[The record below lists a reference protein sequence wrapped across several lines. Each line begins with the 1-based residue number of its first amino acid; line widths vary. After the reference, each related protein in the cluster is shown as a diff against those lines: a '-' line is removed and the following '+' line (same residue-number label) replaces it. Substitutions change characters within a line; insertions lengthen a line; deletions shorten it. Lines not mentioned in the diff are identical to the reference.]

1 MLPAAGQYREALP
14 QVLRR
19 EYADLRDLA
28 ATLGKAAP
36 GRELD
41 LDASSTTCNYV
52 CGYAQRCWFS
62 IMTLNVGVQIYYKT
76 GMYFHFDLAVV
87 GQSIKTSKN

>member
-1 MLPAAGQYREALP
+1 MLSAAGQYREALP

-41 LDASSTTCNYV
+41 LDASSTIYV

-62 IMTLNVGVQIYYKT
+62 IMTSTLAA
-76 GMYFHFDLAVV
+76 DLL
-87 GQSIKTSKN
+87 